1 MRKIFVLLIALMG
14 ICAIGAAQT
23 SDAKV
28 ERNGKVFSQKSVKK
42 AKIEP
47 VVTDFQWEDFKGN
60 IYPILV
66 NPNSGRCFV
75 IKVSGKTGKEYKQ
88 YLDAEVAK
96 QVCKEVGIAYV
107 EKEGGSK

>member
-1 MRKIFVLLIALMG
+1 MRKIFIILAMVMG
-14 ICAIGAAQT
+14 ISIVGAAQN

-28 ERNGKVFSQKSVKK
+28 QRNGKVFSQSVKK
-42 AKIEP
+42 AKTEP
-47 VVTDFQWEDFKGN
+47 VITDFQWKDSKGN
-60 IYPILV
+60 TYPILV

-75 IKVSGKTGKEYKQ
+75 LKTSKKTGKEYKQ

-107 EKEGGSK
+107 EKGGTK